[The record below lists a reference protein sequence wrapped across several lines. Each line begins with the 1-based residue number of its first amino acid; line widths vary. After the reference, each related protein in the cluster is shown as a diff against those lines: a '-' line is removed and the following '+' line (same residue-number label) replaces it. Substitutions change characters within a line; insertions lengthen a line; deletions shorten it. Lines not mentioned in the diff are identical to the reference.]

1 MALLDYL
8 ASLTPAQLTLHLAG
22 AVLVFIVIV
31 YLLPFG
37 GRRRIDNSWY
47 QELLARREAEKQQA
61 AQAKAAKKA
70 AQKAARS
77 GKGKEGAR
85 SWLQRDRDFTA
96 SKPASKPTTKAYDR
110 ANDKQNG
117 SVNEKLDFLQEQDPT
132 IRHFKH
138 PKADGSYKELVR
150 DGSLLDP
157 KIPDFDEIDQIF
169 TAMLKAGAV
178 TGKEYLVTNFEHHY
192 LEKLRIWFGAD
203 YYIFCQV
210 AVGSALNINADVSNL
225 NMVQRRTFAQKC
237 HNMSFD
243 FMLIEKR
250 TDRIICAIELDDPT
264 HNRVERKLRDRRLDR
279 VCAAAGIP
287 LFHIT
292 NINQKPDVERVLKR
306 KR

>member
-8 ASLTPAQLTLHLAG
+8 SGLSAAQLTLHLAG
-22 AVLVFIVIV
+22 AVLVFILIV
-31 YLLPFG
+31 FLIPFG

-47 QELLARREAEKQQA
+47 SELLARKKAEKEKAEQEKA
-61 AQAKAAKKA
+61 AKAAARRAANRDKK
-70 AQKAARS
+70 
-77 GKGKEGAR
+77 GKGTS
-85 SWLQRDRDFTA
+85 SWLKRDRDFTA
-96 SKPASKPTTKAYDR
+96 SKADE
-110 ANDKQNG
+110 KQNG
-117 SVNEKLDFLQEQDPT
+117 SVNEKLDFLQEQDPAV
-132 IRHFKH
+132 RYFKH

-192 LEKLRIWFGAD
+192 LEKLRIWFGQD

-210 AVGSALNINADVSNL
+210 AVGSALNINADVSSL

-243 FMLIEKR
+243 FMLVQKR

-292 NINQKPDVERVLKR
+292 NINQKPDIERILKR

>member
-1 MALLDYL
+1 MSALLDYL
-8 ASLTPAQLTLHLAG
+8 TGLSAAQLTLHLAG
-22 AVLVFIVIV
+22 AVLLLLIIV
-31 YLLPFG
+31 LLVPFG

-47 QELLARREAEKQQA
+47 HELTAKRQAEKEKAEQEKKERAAARR
-61 AQAKAAKKA
+61 
-70 AQKAARS
+70 AARS
-77 GKGKEGAR
+77 AAKNGKEGAR
-85 SWLQRDRDFTA
+85 SWLKRDRDFTA
-96 SKPASKPTTKAYDR
+96 SLKA
-110 ANDKQNG
+110 NEKQNG
-117 SVNEKLDFLQEQDPT
+117 SVNDKLDFLQEQDPAV
-132 IRHFKH
+132 RYFKH

-169 TAMLKAGAV
+169 TAMLKAGAI

-192 LEKLRIWFGAD
+192 LEKLRIWFGQD
-203 YYIFCQV
+203 YYIYCQV

-243 FMLIEKR
+243 FMLVQKR

-292 NINQKPDVERVLKR
+292 NINQKPDVERILKR

>member
-61 AQAKAAKKA
+61 VQAKAAKKA

-117 SVNEKLDFLQEQDPT
+117 SVNEKLDFLQEQDPA

-192 LEKLRIWFGAD
+192 LDKLRIWFGAD

-292 NINQKPDVERVLKR
+292 NINQKPDVERILKR

>member
-1 MALLDYL
+1 MRY
-8 ASLTPAQLTLHLAG
+8 
-22 AVLVFIVIV
+22 
-31 YLLPFG
+31 
-37 GRRRIDNSWY
+37 
-47 QELLARREAEKQQA
+47 
-61 AQAKAAKKA
+61 
-70 AQKAARS
+70 
-77 GKGKEGAR
+77 
-85 SWLQRDRDFTA
+85 
-96 SKPASKPTTKAYDR
+96 
-110 ANDKQNG
+110 
-117 SVNEKLDFLQEQDPT
+117 
-132 IRHFKH
+132 FKH

-192 LEKLRIWFGAD
+192 LEKLRIWFGQD

-210 AVGSALNINADVSNL
+210 AVGSALNINADVSSL

-243 FMLIEKR
+243 FMLVQKR

-292 NINQKPDVERVLKR
+292 NINQKPDVERILKR

>member
-8 ASLTPAQLTLHLAG
+8 SGLSAAQLTLHLAG
-22 AVLVFIVIV
+22 AVLVFILIV
-31 YLLPFG
+31 FLIPFG

-47 QELLARREAEKQQA
+47 SELLARKKAEKEKAEQEKA
-61 AQAKAAKKA
+61 AKAAARRAANRDKK
-70 AQKAARS
+70 
-77 GKGKEGAR
+77 GKGTSSRLK
-85 SWLQRDRDFTA
+85 RDRDFTA
-96 SKPASKPTTKAYDR
+96 SKADE
-110 ANDKQNG
+110 KQNG
-117 SVNEKLDFLQEQDPT
+117 SVNEKLDFLQEQDPAV
-132 IRHFKH
+132 RYFKH

-192 LEKLRIWFGAD
+192 LEKLRIWFGQD

-243 FMLIEKR
+243 FMLVQKR

-292 NINQKPDVERVLKR
+292 NINQKPDVERILKR

>member
-8 ASLTPAQLTLHLAG
+8 SGLSAAQLTLHLAG
-22 AVLVFIVIV
+22 AVLVFILIV
-31 YLLPFG
+31 FLIPFG

-47 QELLARREAEKQQA
+47 SELLARKKAEKEKAEQEKA
-61 AQAKAAKKA
+61 AKAAARRAANRDKK
-70 AQKAARS
+70 
-77 GKGKEGAR
+77 GKGTS
-85 SWLQRDRDFTA
+85 SWLKHDRDFTA
-96 SKPASKPTTKAYDR
+96 SKADE
-110 ANDKQNG
+110 KQNG
-117 SVNEKLDFLQEQDPT
+117 SVNEKLDFLQEQDPAV
-132 IRHFKH
+132 RYFKH

-192 LEKLRIWFGAD
+192 LEKLRIWFGQD

-243 FMLIEKR
+243 FMLVQKR

-292 NINQKPDVERVLKR
+292 NINQKPDVERILKR